1 MEKYCSLDSK
11 HLMAR
16 QSEIIA
22 RLNNKSVN
30 KSIVLKRQNSFD
42 ETSDEPDEDEIKL
55 KEHQEELI
63 ETYMKKYTIL
73 SK

>member
-30 KSIVLKRQNSFD
+30 KSMALKRQNSFD
-42 ETSDEPDEDEIKL
+42 ETSDEPDEDEINL
-55 KEHQEELI
+55 KAH
-63 ETYMKKYTIL
+63 
-73 SK
+73 

>member
-1 MEKYCSLDSK
+1 
-11 HLMAR
+11 MAR

-42 ETSDEPDEDEIKL
+42 ETSDEPDEDEINL
-55 KEHQEELI
+55 KAH
-63 ETYMKKYTIL
+63 
-73 SK
+73 